1 MGRGKAFYII
11 CGIVLIIFGTLLSVH
26 SFASANG
33 TYRRFL
39 PAIQKAETIQCTS
52 NLDNPGFEYGLQ
64 CWEYDSTQGGIDIH
78 TSMRY
83 HPGNGYNSARLGSS
97 VENNRLAWISQD
109 VYVPVERPTLTYWH
123 YVDSQEPNCH
133 QYTFYDF
140 VSVVIN
146 KDESSPVRSYELCD
160 DIVNQTW
167 VKRSIDLYAYRGRVV
182 NLKVSFESD
191 FINPSDFYVDDF
203 RFE

>member
-1 MGRGKAFYII
+1 MNANDSNRQLRAELQRITDTYTGGKAEKQIE
-11 CGIVLIIFGTLLSVH
+11 LIAELSVSYQH
-26 SFASANG
+26 SIQL
-33 TYRRFL
+33 RQR
-39 PAIQKAETIQCTS
+39 AIIGQPET
-52 NLDNPGFEYGLQ
+52 FKF
-64 CWEYDSTQGGIDIH
+64 
-78 TSMRY
+78 
-83 HPGNGYNSARLGSS
+83 
-97 VENNRLAWISQD
+97 
-109 VYVPVERPTLTYWH
+109 
-123 YVDSQEPNCH
+123 NCH